1 MDRNDVISTLND
13 LIETSKDG
21 EQGFRTCAD
30 AVTSPRLKQLLETA
44 AERCTQG
51 ALELQNKVRSLG
63 GDPERSGSASG
74 ALHRGWVNIKSV
86 VTGTNEAAVL
96 NECERGEDVAKQV
109 YGDAQKGPADGRALD
124 GRAAIPRCA
133 GEPRSGEGDA
143 EFAGAF
149 IGRNADAASA

>member
-86 VTGTNEAAVL
+86 ITGTNEAAARTSPSRSTVTRSKRT
-96 NECERGEDVAKQV
+96 CRWT
-109 YGDAQKGPADGRALD
+109 
-124 GRAAIPRCA
+124 CA
-133 GEPRSGEGDA
+133 RWSSGNTKVCWRTT
-143 EFAGAF
+143 
-149 IGRNADAASA
+149 IG